1 MDLHHVQPKLV
12 EKFSD
17 RYGFLGLYACSLS
30 NTLITCGNRVYP
42 YTLKEARSAFAQHT
56 NSFGVT
62 TEEEA
67 DLEEIDFSSLPSTL
81 LFYGAF
87 QEDCP
92 LQPGLSRENQLCN
105 FRRINTLKCPV
116 NLGGVLSCR
125 TEGVRST
132 PFVLQESTPPRLT
145 GPLTMQVLFL

>member
-132 PFVLQESTPPRLT
+132 PGVR
-145 GPLTMQVLFL
+145 GRA